1 VERGSKI
8 EDLER
13 LNFWK
18 GKRVFV
24 SGATGIIGLNLV
36 NRLCGLDAE
45 VTAFVRDWVPRAKK
59 LGSWLGNSGSVSI
72 VRGEL
77 EDYDCVARTLAE
89 YETEYIFHLGAQTI
103 VNVGNRSPLTTFRAN
118 IEGTWN
124 LLEAARVLN
133 SYSPDIKGI
142 CVASSDKAYGTSAI
156 LPYTEDMPLKGEH
169 PYDVSK
175 SCTDLI
181 AQSYATSYQLPVCI
195 ARMGNIYGPGDLN
208 FNRIVPGTIKSLIE
222 GKRPQIRSDGKP
234 IREYF
239 FVEDGVDAYL
249 TMAQNIET
257 KKIYGE
263 AFNFSSGE
271 KICVSDLV
279 RRIISHYG
287 SDVEPEILNTSKNEI
302 QDQYLSIEKA
312 EKVLGWSPKFS
323 VDRGLALTIPWYKE
337 IFT

>member
-1 VERGSKI
+1 M

-13 LNFWK
+13 VKFWE

-24 SGATGIIGLNLV
+24 TGATGVVGLNLV
-36 NRLCGLDAE
+36 NSLLDHKAE
-45 VTAFVRDWVPRAKK
+45 VVTLVRDSVPRTKI
-59 LGSWLGNSGSVSI
+59 LGSWLADSGRATV

-77 EDYDCVARTLAE
+77 EDYNCILRTLAE
-89 YETEYIFHLGAQTI
+89 YEIEYIYHLGAQTI
-103 VNVGNRSPLTTFRAN
+103 VNVGSRSPLTTFKAN

-133 SYSPDIKGI
+133 TYSDIIKCI
-142 CVASSDKAYGTSAI
+142 CVASSDKAYGTSKI

-181 AQSYATSYQLPVCI
+181 TQSYAGSYGLPTCV

-208 FNRIVPGTIKSLIE
+208 FNRVIPGTIKALFE
-222 GKRPQIRSDGKP
+222 GKTPRIRSDGTP

-239 FVEDGVDAYL
+239 YVDDAVDAYL
-249 TMAQNIET
+249 TMAEMSHK
-257 KKIYGE
+257 KKIFGE

-271 KICVSDLV
+271 KIRVIDLV
-279 RRIISHYG
+279 NRIISRFG
-287 SDVEPEILNTSKNEI
+287 SEVKPVILNESRNEI
-302 QDQYLSIEKA
+302 ENQYLSIEKA
-312 EKVLGWSPKFS
+312 KKTLGWSPKYS
-323 VDRGLALTIPWYKE
+323 IDEGLARTIPWYTKKV
-337 IFT
+337 FA